1 MKKIFVILLTLA
13 LLCGTLCAC
22 GGPANK
28 PQTAA
33 KYSVV
38 TTIFPEYDWVRCL
51 LGDAASDFDL
61 TILLDSGADLHNYE
75 PSATDIV
82 KVSDCDLFIYVGG
95 ESDDWVD
102 DVLAQATNKDM
113 AVINLLEALG
123 DRVKTEEVK
132 EGMEAG
138 HEHEHEHDHEEGEE
152 EEEEGP
158 ETDEHVW
165 LSLKN
170 AAILCETIAEKLG
183 ALAPEHKAA
192 VDANA
197 AAYVHQ
203 LKALDAEYQAAADNA
218 TVKTLLFGDRFP
230 FRYLTDDY
238 GLDYYAAFVGCSAE
252 SEASFETIAFLA
264 NKADELGLKAIMQIE
279 TADGTIAETIKNTT
293 KTKDQTIY
301 TLDSLQSTTSK
312 DIAEGKTYL
321 ETMKNNLAVLKDAL
335 K

>member
-13 LLCGTLCAC
+13 LLCGALCAC
-22 GGPANK
+22 GGPADK
-28 PQTAA
+28 PQTAE
-33 KYSVV
+33 KYSIV

-51 LGDAASDFDL
+51 LGDAAQDFDL

-75 PSATDIV
+75 PSAADVV
-82 KVSDCDLFIYVGG
+82 KVSGCDMFIFVGG

-102 DVLAQATNKDM
+102 GVLAQATNKDM
-113 AVINLLEALG
+113 TVINLMEVLG

-132 EGMEAG
+132 EGMEA
-138 HEHEHEHDHEEGEE
+138 EHEHGHEEG

-170 AAILCETIAEKLG
+170 AAILCEFIAEKLG
-183 ALAPEHKAA
+183 AMAPEQKAA

-197 AAYVHQ
+197 AAYVAQ
-203 LKALDAEYQAAADNA
+203 LNALDAEYQAAADGA
-218 TVKTLLFGDRFP
+218 AVKTLLFGDRFP

-293 KTKDQTIY
+293 TTKDQTIY
-301 TLDSLQSTTSK
+301 TLDSLQSTTAK
-312 DIAEGKTYL
+312 DVAEGKTYL
-321 ETMKNNLAVLKDAL
+321 DTMKNNLAVLKDAL

>member
-13 LLCGTLCAC
+13 MLCSTLCAC
-22 GGPANK
+22 GGPAENHK
-28 PQTAA
+28 TAA

-51 LGDAASDFDL
+51 LGDAAADFDL

-75 PSATDIV
+75 PTATDIV
-82 KVSDCDLFIYVGG
+82 KVSECDMFIYVGG
-95 ESDDWVD
+95 ESDDWAD

-113 AVINLLEALG
+113 TVIDLMEVLG
-123 DRVKTEEVK
+123 DRVKIEEVK
-132 EGMEAG
+132 EGMEA
-138 HEHEHEHDHEEGEE
+138 EHEEDEEDEEG
-152 EEEEGP
+152 EEEGP

-170 AAILCETIAEKLG
+170 AAILCKYIAGKLG

-197 AAYVHQ
+197 AAYVAQ
-203 LKALDAEYQAAADNA
+203 LNALDAEYQAAADGA
-218 TVKTLLFGDRFP
+218 AVKTLLFGDRFP

-264 NKADELGLKAIMQIE
+264 DKVDELGLKAIMQIE

-301 TLDSLQSTTSK
+301 TLDSLQSTTAK

-321 ETMKNNLAVLKDAL
+321 DTMKNNLAVLKDAL